1 MAVVRRRLLVSG
13 YVQGVF
19 FRDSARRQARVLG
32 IGGHARNLHD
42 GRVELV
48 VEGQAEAVE
57 EMTAWAG
64 RGPRHAEVTGVD
76 VEELEPTGQRDFE
89 IR

>member
-19 FRDSARRQARVLG
+19 FRDSARRRAVMLG
-32 IGGHARNLHD
+32 IGGHARNLAD
-42 GRVELV
+42 GRVELEL
-48 VEGQAEAVE
+48 EGEAAAVDE
-57 EMTAWAG
+57 LTEWAH
-64 RGPRHAEVTGVD
+64 RGPSRAEVSSVD
-76 VEELEPTGQRDFE
+76 VEELAPTGERDFV

>member
-1 MAVVRRRLLVSG
+1 VAVVRRRLLVSG

-19 FRDSARRQARVLG
+19 FRDSARRQARILG
-32 IGGHARNLHD
+32 VGGHARNLHD

-48 VEGQAEAVE
+48 VEGEQAAVE
-57 EMTAWAG
+57 QMTAWAR
-64 RGPRHAEVTGVD
+64 RGPSHAEVTSVD
-76 VEELEPTGQRDFE
+76 VEIQEPTGEREFV